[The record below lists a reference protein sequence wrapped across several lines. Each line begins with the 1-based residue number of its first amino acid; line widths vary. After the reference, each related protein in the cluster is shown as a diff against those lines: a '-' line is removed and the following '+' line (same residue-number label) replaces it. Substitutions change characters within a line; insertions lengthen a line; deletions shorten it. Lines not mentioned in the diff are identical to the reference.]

1 MSIQLP
7 LHSLECKLTVTH
19 TNRFHKHGS
28 TMLKILK
35 RYIALLIDNKQKIVY
50 LKIRILLLDIIMTAG
65 VFFFINFQKGSFR
78 CHL

>member
-7 LHSLECKLTVTH
+7 LHDLGCDLMVTH
-19 TNRFHKHGS
+19 TKRIHKHGS

-50 LKIRILLLDIIMTAG
+50 LKIGILLLDIIMTAG
-65 VFFFINFQKGSFR
+65 VFFLN
-78 CHL
+78 